1 MSSYIGLFVALVSFI
16 IGSMIGFS
24 LMIPVFHY
32 APARKTRKS
41 QSTYHAENEKALKQI
56 AAREDTD
63 LEDEDFFEEL
73 SKDQSENEY
82 KTSSEQTGLLKKRL
96 GKERESWTDFNCT
109 CDEVDENEYIR
120 KSRKQGESSYHY
132 AKTKK

>member
-41 QSTYHAENEKALKQI
+41 QRTYHAENEKALKQI

-82 KTSSEQTGLLKKRL
+82 
-96 GKERESWTDFNCT
+96 
-109 CDEVDENEYIR
+109 IR

>member
-1 MSSYIGLFVALVSFI
+1 MKSPSLI
-16 IGSMIGFS
+16 IIQ
-24 LMIPVFHY
+24 LP
-32 APARKTRKS
+32 RKTRKS
-41 QSTYHAENEKALKQI
+41 QRIYHAENEKALKQI